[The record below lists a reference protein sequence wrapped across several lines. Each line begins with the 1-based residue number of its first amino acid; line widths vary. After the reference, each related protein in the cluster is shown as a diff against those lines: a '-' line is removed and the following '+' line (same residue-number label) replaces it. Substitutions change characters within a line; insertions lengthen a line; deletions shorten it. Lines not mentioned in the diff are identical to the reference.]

1 MTTDHARQARQAE
14 HTGQLTP
21 QTQPDKKIQ
30 RERAEQLRV
39 WHQQQPILVLPNAW
53 DAASARVF
61 EQVGFRA
68 IATTSSGI
76 AAVYGYPDGEQIR
89 RDQMIEA
96 IQHIVAAVAC
106 PVTAD
111 IEAGYG
117 DTVEAKLDTIRQ
129 VIAAGAVGINIED
142 SANSGNGAQALVDVA
157 SQAEV
162 IRAIRAAATSEWDV
176 PLVIN
181 ARVDV
186 YLHGVGDAGERF
198 DETVRRAI
206 AYREAGADCVFP
218 IGLADGPTIGKL
230 VRAVGGSPVNIL
242 AGPQT
247 PAVAELAHMGV
258 ARVSVGGGL
267 ARVALG
273 AVRRAAD
280 ELLRQGT
287 FTNMAQDALP
297 GPDFRRLFSG

>member
-1 MTTDHARQARQAE
+1 MTTDDAGHAE
-14 HTGQLTP
+14 HVEQSAQQTP
-21 QTQPDKKIQ
+21 QDKQTQ
-30 RERAEQLRV
+30 RERAVQLRR
-39 WHQQQPILVLPNAW
+39 WHRQPPILVLPNAW
-53 DAASARVF
+53 DAASSCVF

-76 AAVYGYPDGEQIR
+76 AAAYGYPDGEHMSRDLMLEVIR
-89 RDQMIEA
+89 R
-96 IQHIVAAVAC
+96 VTAAVAC

-117 DTVEAKLDTIRQ
+117 DTVEAKLDTIRE
-129 VIAAGAVGINIED
+129 VVAAGTVGINIED
-142 SANSGNGAQALVDVA
+142 SANGESSAPALVDVA
-157 SQAEV
+157 AQAEL
-162 IRAIRAAATSEWDV
+162 IRAIRAAATNEWDV

-186 YLHGVGDAGERF
+186 YLHGTGDATARF
-198 DETVRRAI
+198 AEAVRRAT
-206 AYREAGADCVFP
+206 AYREAGADCIFP
-218 IGLADGPTIGKL
+218 IGLSDAATIGEL
-230 VRAVGGSPVNIL
+230 VRAVGDSPINIL

-247 PAVAELAHMGV
+247 PTIGELADLGV

-273 AVRRAAD
+273 AVRRAAE

-287 FTNMAQDALP
+287 FTSLAQDALP
-297 GPDFRRLFSG
+297 APDFRRLFTN

>member
-1 MTTDHARQARQAE
+1 MTMDNVSQA
-14 HTGQLTP
+14 GQSTP
-21 QTQPDKKIQ
+21 QTQ
-30 RERAEQLRV
+30 EARATQFRR

-68 IATTSSGI
+68 VATTSSGI
-76 AAVYGYPDGEQIR
+76 AATYGYPDGER
-89 RDQMIEA
+89 MSRDQMIEA
-96 IQHIVAAVAC
+96 IRRITAAVAC

-117 DTVEAKLDTIRQ
+117 DTVEAKLDTIRE
-129 VIAAGAVGINIED
+129 VVAAGAVGINIED
-142 SANSGNGAQALVDVA
+142 STTHGTPALVDVA
-157 SQAEV
+157 AQVEL

-186 YLHGVGDAGERF
+186 YLHGTEDAAARF
-198 DETVRRAI
+198 AEAVRRAT

-218 IGLADGPTIGKL
+218 IGLSDGPTIGEL
-230 VRAVGGSPVNIL
+230 IRSVGGPLNIL

-247 PAVAELAHMGV
+247 PTIGELADLGV
-258 ARVSVGGGL
+258 ARVSVGGGF

-273 AVRRAAD
+273 AVRRVAE

-287 FTNMAQDALP
+287 FTSMAQDALP
-297 GPDFRRLFSG
+297 GPDFRRLFAG